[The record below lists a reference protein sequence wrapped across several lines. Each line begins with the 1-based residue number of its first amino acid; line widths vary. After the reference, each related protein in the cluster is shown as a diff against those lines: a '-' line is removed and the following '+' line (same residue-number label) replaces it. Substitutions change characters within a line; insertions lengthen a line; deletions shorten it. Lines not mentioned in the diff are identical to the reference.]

1 MMRMRPQR
9 VTMGHCAR
17 MARWPVTEGS
27 AVSSHRSA
35 VSSHRSGVG
44 AVGHFQGP
52 ESRVNLHTSALG
64 GFLPAIGAM
73 RDAPSCA
80 PRPLTGEK
88 KEKIA

>member
-17 MARWPVTEGS
+17 MARWPVTEG
-27 AVSSHRSA
+27 SA